1 MVNANQR
8 TWKQVVVVVVVRE
21 REDKRAGPVQQQGG
35 LAPHFFRRQGTTQQQ
50 VVKLTDVIELE
61 DIQTRISFPI
71 AERPAFVCVCAERA
85 GSGLFCVA
93 LLFAT

>member
-1 MVNANQR
+1 MQIREPGSRWWWWWWCGKGKTNERDRSSNKAASLLISF
-8 TWKQVVVVVVVRE
+8 VVE
-21 REDKRAGPVQQQGG
+21 ELQ
-35 LAPHFFRRQGTTQQQ
+35 QQQ
-50 VVKLTDVIELE
+50 VVKLTDVIEL

>member
-35 LAPHFFRRQGTTQQQ
+35 LAPHFFRRQGTTQ
-50 VVKLTDVIELE
+50 
-61 DIQTRISFPI
+61 
-71 AERPAFVCVCAERA
+71 
-85 GSGLFCVA
+85 
-93 LLFAT
+93 